1 MSDLERRKDYM
12 ADGKLDQIQQS
23 LHEQSLIT
31 ERLVIITE
39 NQQKSIA
46 SQEKWREDHQKEFQI
61 MSREV
66 HSSQIQVALWAE
78 KLQGVESSLRD
89 LAKQVG
95 SFTETGLKI
104 KGGWITVTI
113 AAGMVMG
120 AVTLIGNV
128 LKLMGT

>member
-1 MSDLERRKDYM
+1 MSDERRKDYM

-23 LHEQSLIT
+23 LHDQSLIT

-46 SQEKWREDHQKEFQI
+46 AQEKWPEDHEKEFQI

-66 HSSQIQVALWAE
+66 YSSQMQVAQWAE

-95 SFTETGLKI
+95 SLTETGLKI
-104 KGGWITVTI
+104 KGGWITVTL

-120 AVTLIGNV
+120 AVTLIGNI
-128 LKLMGT
+128 LKLVGN

>member
-1 MSDLERRKDYM
+1 MSDEHRKDYLP
-12 ADGKLDQIQQS
+12 DGKLDQIQQS

-46 SQEKWREDHQKEFQI
+46 AQEKWREGHEKEFQI

-66 HSSQIQVALWAE
+66 YSSQMQVAQWAE

-95 SFTETGLKI
+95 SLTETGLKI
-104 KGGWITVTI
+104 KGGWITVTP

-120 AVTLIGNV
+120 AVTLVGNI
-128 LKLMGT
+128 LKLMG

>member
-1 MSDLERRKDYM
+1 MSDERRKDYM
-12 ADGKLDQIQQS
+12 PDGRLDQIQQS

-46 SQEKWREDHQKEFQI
+46 SQEKWREDHEKEFQI

-66 HSSQIQVALWAE
+66 YSSQMRVAQWAE

-95 SFTETGLKI
+95 SLTETGLKI
-104 KGGWITVTI
+104 KGGWVTVSI

-120 AVTLIGNV
+120 AVTLVGNI
-128 LKLMGT
+128 LKLVGN